1 MANQYIVTASP
12 TLRVRKGAGTTFE
25 IVGSLNYNEKVE
37 EIGSNTDRSWLQV
50 VRLPDKGLTG
60 WCSAAYLKS
69 TSDSGTVDPVPPAGN
84 YVIGP
89 DISFYED
96 DPETPQGIDFIKL
109 KASAGYVVVRA
120 GQNLWVDT
128 DFKANWK
135 EAKKA
140 GIPRGSYW
148 FYDSRAEPKK
158 QAELWVKQFDG
169 DFGELPLFAD
179 LEESYGG
186 PYKGWKNWVTF
197 LDRLKQLVPGK
208 EISIYT
214 AYYYWRDNAPN
225 SSTQAASLNYFK
237 QYPLWIA
244 HYGATTPLV
253 PLPWKTGEWL
263 FWQYTESGDGK
274 LYGCESN
281 SVDLNYFNGDLAALK
296 TRFNLPDT
304 QPDPDPDPTPDPD
317 PNDPGVPTGKIYKV
331 IAQPSLKVR
340 SGPGVTYESIGLLYP
355 NEQIEEI
362 GANSDRSW
370 IRILRLPDK
379 GLTGW
384 SFGAYLQQVNSTD
397 PTDPTPTPEDPAT
410 QVDFDNNK
418 PWYKVIFSTIP
429 VRESPSSSAK
439 LLGNLVVDD
448 NVPALDDQSNP
459 NWIQI
464 RRLDGLTGWVEK
476 KYLTFILATRPA
488 SIRQNFFKGITY
500 LRKDLTTP
508 RNIVVHVLALDMQ
521 TAGLEFLVT
530 PSNRTDGIMCT
541 RTTSKFLEEFKVNV
555 AINAD
560 GFSYL
565 SPATFPAATYCA
577 NGGEPVKLN
586 GFAASRGKVIS
597 PRNNERP
604 IVYISQK
611 NLTTIEKVAGNV
623 FNALSADRVV
633 VRNGAVVKSLAALEP
648 NPRTALGVNKNGR
661 WLILMT
667 VDGREFGTS
676 EGVTLTELGNLL
688 LSYGV
693 YSGVNLDGGGSSAM
707 VIKGIDG
714 KPRKLNTAIDMNVP
728 GQQRAVA
735 NHLGA
740 YVK

>member
-1 MANQYIVTASP
+1 MAN
-12 TLRVRKGAGTTFE
+12 
-25 IVGSLNYNEKVE
+25 
-37 EIGSNTDRSWLQV
+37 
-50 VRLPDKGLTG
+50 
-60 WCSAAYLKS
+60 
-69 TSDSGTVDPVPPAGN
+69 
-84 YVIGP
+84 VIGP

-96 DPETPQGIDFIKL
+96 DPETPQGIDFIKMR
-109 KASAGYVVVRA
+109 ASAPFVIVRA

-128 DFKANWK
+128 DFKVNWK

-140 GIPRGSYW
+140 GLPRGSYW
-148 FYDSRAEPKK
+148 FYDSRAEPKR
-158 QAELWVKQFDG
+158 QAELWVKQFEG
-169 DFGELPLFAD
+169 DYGELPLFAD

-186 PYKGWKNWVTF
+186 TYKGWKNWYTF
-197 LDRLKQLVPGK
+197 LERVKELVPGK

-225 SSTQAASLNYFK
+225 ATTQTASLNYFK

-244 HYGATTPLV
+244 HYGATNPLV
-253 PLPWKTGEWL
+253 PLPWKSGEWL

-281 SVDLNYFNGDLAALK
+281 SVDLNYFNGDLAKLK
-296 TRFNLPDT
+296 ARFNLPDT
-304 QPDPDPDPTPDPD
+304 QPIPDPDPVPDPDPT
-317 PNDPGVPTGKIYKV
+317 DPGVPTGRIFKV

-340 SGPGVTYESIGLLYP
+340 TGPGLTYDSIGLLYP

-370 IRILRLPDK
+370 IRIVRLPDK
-379 GLTGW
+379 ALTGW

-397 PTDPTPTPEDPAT
+397 PIPDPTPTPTPEDPAT

-418 PWYKVIFSTIP
+418 PWYKVNMNGLP
-429 VRESPSSSAK
+429 VRDTPSSGGK
-439 LLGNLVVDD
+439 LLGTLAVDD
-448 NVPALDDQSNP
+448 TVPAIDDTSNP
-459 NWIQI
+459 TWAQI
-464 RRLDGLTGWVEK
+464 RRLDGLTGWAEK
-476 KYLTFILATRPA
+476 RYLVFLQSTRPV
-488 SIRQNFFKGITY
+488 SIRQNFFRGITY
-500 LRKDLTTP
+500 LRKDLVVP
-508 RNIVVHVLALDMQ
+508 RKLNVHVIAIDMQ
-521 TAGLEFLVT
+521 TVGLEFLVT

-541 RTTSKFLEEFKVNV
+541 RTTSKFLQEFKVGV

-565 SPATFPAATYCA
+565 NQTTFPPATYCA

-586 GFAASRGKVIS
+586 GFAASRGRIIS

-604 IVYISQK
+604 VVYISQK
-611 NLTTIEKVAGNV
+611 NLATIETVSGSV
-623 FNALSADRVV
+623 FNAISADRVI
-633 VRNGAVVKSLAALEP
+633 VRNGAVVKNLAALAP

-661 WLILMT
+661 WLIMMT
-667 VDGREFGTS
+667 VDGREFGIS
-676 EGVTLTELGNLL
+676 EGVTLVELGNLL

-714 KPRKLNTAIDMNVP
+714 EPRKLNTAIDMNVP

-740 YVK
+740 YVR